1 MNKKTKRSLAYVG
14 IIGGTAVLAM
24 TFFIIS
30 QYEKAKYKASETVRL
45 SSETKITT
53 TAGEEKAWWI
63 EVNEDFT
70 KISKKNASAYVGT
83 AVPAYTFSMATLVA
97 FGLVLKH
104 AEKVKEQEE
113 KEVTIAK

>member
-1 MNKKTKRSLAYVG
+1 MTKKLKRTLAYVG
-14 IIGGTAVLAM
+14 IIGGTAVVAM

-45 SSETKITT
+45 SSETKIST
-53 TAGEEKAWWI
+53 TAGEEKQWWI

-70 KISKKNASAYVGT
+70 KISKKNATAYVVT
-83 AVPAYTFSMATLVA
+83 SIPAYTFSMATLVA

-104 AEKVKEQEE
+104 AEKVKEQED
-113 KEVTIAK
+113 KEVAVK